1 MRLFALL
8 ASAALLVA
16 CAKSEQ
22 QPAADSGMAAAMM
35 PASIS
40 VADVAGT
47 WDVKGLN
54 EAGDSTLA
62 TYVLTA
68 TADTTSWMA
77 KFPDRDAIP
86 VKIMSVSG
94 DSIVTQMGPY
104 ESVLRKGVMVTTNA
118 VMRLQ
123 DGKLVGNFDA
133 HYTTTGPDSVLHG
146 KVDATKQP

>member
-1 MRLFALL
+1 MRRFALL
-8 ASAALLVA
+8 TSAALLVA

-94 DSIVTQMGPY
+94 DSIVTSMGPY

-123 DGKLVGNFDA
+123 DGKLVGTFDA

>member
-8 ASAALLVA
+8 ASAALLAA

-77 KFPDRDAIP
+77 KFPDRDAMP

-94 DSIVTQMGPY
+94 DSIVTSMGPY

-123 DGKLVGNFDA
+123 DGKLVGTFDA
-133 HYTTTGPDSVLHG
+133 HYTTTGPDSVLRG